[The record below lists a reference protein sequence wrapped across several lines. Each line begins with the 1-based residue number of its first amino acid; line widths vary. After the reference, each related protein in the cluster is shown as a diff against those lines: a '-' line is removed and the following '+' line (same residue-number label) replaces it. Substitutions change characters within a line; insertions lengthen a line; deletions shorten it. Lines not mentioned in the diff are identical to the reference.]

1 MFVIYYRILAN
12 ISRFDLWI
20 ALQMAHGQWNE
31 TWSPTHKYDCECPHA
46 IVHDDAVENRE
57 KLGRKHYVCMCRC
70 SYIMYMYNSLLSS
83 LKELLLCSFSR
94 VLSNQLFG
102 KQNVFHDTLLYL
114 HSRFCSLGS
123 ERAPETRNDA
133 IEILPTVC
141 GNKLVLHFFLFISN
155 MKPGISSNGHIA
167 IWI

>member
-57 KLGRKHYVCMCRC
+57 KLGESIMCVCVDVRILCICIILSCRVWKNFYCVLPPECSVTNYLESKMCSMILC
-70 SYIMYMYNSLLSS
+70 YIFIPGSVLLAVSVH
-83 LKELLLCSFSR
+83 LKQEMML
-94 VLSNQLFG
+94 
-102 KQNVFHDTLLYL
+102 
-114 HSRFCSLGS
+114 
-123 ERAPETRNDA
+123 
-133 IEILPTVC
+133 
-141 GNKLVLHFFLFISN
+141 
-155 MKPGISSNGHIA
+155 
-167 IWI
+167 